1 MVRFPRIEGI
11 HICDSWNESYGII
24 NEGKK
29 LRRAEGIERGSAI
42 SLINF
47 VEKYMNR
54 HNSSLE
60 NTLQILDVSMED
72 YLKAK
77 SIVEQDEVTV

>member
-1 MVRFPRIEGI
+1 
-11 HICDSWNESYGII
+11 
-24 NEGKK
+24 
-29 LRRAEGIERGSAI
+29 
-42 SLINF
+42 
-47 VEKYMNR
+47 MNR

-72 YLKAK
+72 YIKAK

>member
-1 MVRFPRIEGI
+1 MMHMANYWDNI
-11 HICDSWNESYGII
+11 D
-24 NEGKK
+24 EGKK
-29 LRRAEGIERGSAI
+29 LGRAEGIKCGSAI

-77 SIVEQDEVTV
+77 EIVEREELFI

>member
-1 MVRFPRIEGI
+1 MMHMANYWDNI
-11 HICDSWNESYGII
+11 D
-24 NEGKK
+24 EGKK
-29 LRRAEGIERGSAI
+29 LGRAEGIERGSAI